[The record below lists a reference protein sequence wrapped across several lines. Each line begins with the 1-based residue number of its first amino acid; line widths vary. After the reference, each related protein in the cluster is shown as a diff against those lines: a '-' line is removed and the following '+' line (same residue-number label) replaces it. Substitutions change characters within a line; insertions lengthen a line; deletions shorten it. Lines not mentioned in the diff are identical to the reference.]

1 MSSFDQLG
9 GSSHGHSR
17 KANRAEEAA
26 GGGGGRGKKK
36 GGAKTKLSKAGK
48 AAGSRSHA
56 DDRSSQS
63 DAAQDDGYVPEH
75 IRLEA
80 EKEAKRL
87 AWQRKHDGEASSD
100 GGDESGEGEEGEGG
114 DDSDDSGDASLA
126 SGSSSSSAASSA
138 LVPLKLAM
146 WDFGQVGMRALS
158 AAPRPPDVA
167 IVVGDLSGMSRVA
180 IDSIRCGA
188 HFMRTS
194 R

>member
-1 MSSFDQLG
+1 MSSFDNLG

-48 AAGSRSHA
+48 AAGSRTHA
-56 DDRSSQS
+56 DDRSSQR

-100 GGDESGEGEEGEGG
+100 GGDESGEEGEGGMGG
-114 DDSDDSGDASLA
+114 DDSDDSGDASL
-126 SGSSSSSAASSA
+126 SSVGGSSSSSATSSA

-146 WDFGQVGMRALS
+146 WDFGQVS
-158 AAPRPPDVA
+158 P
-167 IVVGDLSGMSRVA
+167 
-180 IDSIRCGA
+180 
-188 HFMRTS
+188 HKQQK
-194 R
+194 